1 MTHDPTK
8 GCYTLDTLRALNPL
22 YDNEHGLTQQDVE
35 AVNAMKKYIEST
47 RSADRPQCGDRV
59 RYVSRHGDYTG
70 SALIAYDRNDM
81 LTVDGVQCCSSGGP
95 YTHVAAAAFRY
106 EGPRRG
112 SFKIWGHDGPCGNGS
127 ICFEAEVAGW
137 SYREPDPLY
146 GDFTTEAWR
155 RLYVYRIEQLY
166 GNYFYYAN
174 GREIGDE
181 AAFRTFL
188 HDYKATVFPGRLPR
202 QLVVWCYCHA
212 ERPLWQE
219 QWDALDAPIADY
231 RIYDDSQPVKI
242 LYDDLRHERIVC
254 YVPPTLHIH

>member
-1 MTHDPTK
+1 M
-8 GCYTLDTLRALNPL
+8 
-22 YDNEHGLTQQDVE
+22 
-35 AVNAMKKYIEST
+35 
-47 RSADRPQCGDRV
+47 
-59 RYVSRHGDYTG
+59 RYVSRHGDYAG

-81 LTVDGVQCCSSGGP
+81 LTVCICPYDPFASRTKDGVQCCSSGGP
-95 YTHVAAAAFRY
+95 FTHVAAAAFRY

-127 ICFEAEVAGW
+127 IRFEAEVAGW

-155 RLYVYRIEQLY
+155 RLYVYRIERPCGSDLY
-166 GNYFYYAN
+166 RTN

-181 AAFRTFL
+181 AAFQTFL
-188 HDYKATVFPGRLPR
+188 HDYKATVFPGRSPR

-212 ERPLWQE
+212 ERPLSQE

-242 LYDDLRHERIVC
+242 LYDDLRRERIVY

>member
-1 MTHDPTK
+1 
-8 GCYTLDTLRALNPL
+8 
-22 YDNEHGLTQQDVE
+22 
-35 AVNAMKKYIEST
+35 MKKYIEST
-47 RSADRPQCGDRV
+47 RSADRPHCGDRV
-59 RYVSRHGDYTG
+59 RYVSRHGDYAG

-81 LTVDGVQCCSSGGP
+81 LTVCICPYDPFASRTKDGVQCCSSGGP
-95 YTHVAAAAFRY
+95 FTHVAAAAFRY

-127 ICFEAEVAGW
+127 IRFEAEVAGW

-155 RLYVYRIEQLY
+155 RLYVYRIERPYGSDLY
-166 GNYFYYAN
+166 RTN

-181 AAFRTFL
+181 AAFQTFL

-202 QLVVWCYCHA
+202 QLVVWCYRPA
-212 ERPLWQE
+212 ERPLSQE
-219 QWDALDAPIADY
+219 QWDALDAPIANC
-231 RIYDDSQPVKI
+231 RIYNVPQPVKI

-254 YVPPTLHIH
+254 YVPPTLHVH

>member
-1 MTHDPTK
+1 MRT
-8 GCYTLDTLRALNPL
+8 N
-22 YDNEHGLTQQDVE
+22 
-35 AVNAMKKYIEST
+35 
-47 RSADRPQCGDRV
+47 
-59 RYVSRHGDYTG
+59 
-70 SALIAYDRNDM
+70 
-81 LTVDGVQCCSSGGP
+81 DGVQCCSSGGP
-95 YTHVAAAAFRY
+95 FTHVAAAALRY

-127 ICFEAEVAGW
+127 IRFEAEVAEW

-166 GNYFYYAN
+166 GNHFYDAN

-181 AAFRTFL
+181 TAFRTFL

-202 QLVVWCYCHA
+202 QLVVWCYRHA
-212 ERPLWQE
+212 ERPLSQE

-242 LYDDLRHERIVC
+242 LYDDLRHERIVY

>member
-1 MTHDPTK
+1 
-8 GCYTLDTLRALNPL
+8 
-22 YDNEHGLTQQDVE
+22 
-35 AVNAMKKYIEST
+35 MKKYIEST
-47 RSADRPQCGDRV
+47 RSADRPHCGDRV
-59 RYVSRHGDYTG
+59 RYVSRHGDYAG

-81 LTVDGVQCCSSGGP
+81 LTVCIYPYDPFASRTNDGVQCCSSGGP
-95 YTHVAAAAFRY
+95 FTHVAAAAFRY

-127 ICFEAEVAGW
+127 IRFEAEVAGW

-155 RLYVYRIEQLY
+155 RLYVYRIERPCGSDLY
-166 GNYFYYAN
+166 RTN

-181 AAFRTFL
+181 AAFQTFL

-202 QLVVWCYCHA
+202 QLVVWCYRPA
-212 ERPLWQE
+212 ERPLPQE
-219 QWDALDAPIADY
+219 QWDALDAPIVDC
-231 RIYDDSQPVKI
+231 RIYNVPQPVKI
-242 LYDDLRHERIVC
+242 LYDDLRHERIVY